1 MSGAAGWA
9 GLAGAFGFVGNQISK
24 DAEEQRQEKLKEM
37 EDAATE
43 KRQEFLAGYR
53 ADLSDRNA
61 ANRNARGMDRDAAK
75 HDLTSGDVT
84 GAFKDPETGNYFG
97 RTKSGDTI
105 PLNITSDDYQD
116 YLKRINTGKAV
127 AGDMTGEKTQA
138 TIDRANAQTTNY
150 GSLTDARDAKAA
162 QPQLSP
168 EDKQATG
175 YYKSAVQ
182 QQFASYNKDKEAA
195 QKAGQDMSKYP
206 AFDFRQAALQARD
219 QMDTLYGEGSASR
232 LMGDPNTA
240 QTPVAPIYS
249 DGSAAAPGA
258 PAAPAPTSTPRSSRV
273 APAATPGAPAPFAEG
288 KMLKGPGGKLYVVRN
303 GVPVPIGGGAPV
315 QQPSGVISAP
325 Q

>member
-1 MSGAAGWA
+1 MSGAGWA

-53 ADLSDRNA
+53 SQLQDQNA

-75 HDLTSGDVT
+75 HDLTSGDVN

-97 RTKSGDTI
+97 RTKDGNVI
-105 PLNITSDDYQD
+105 PLNITSDDYQN
-116 YLKRINTGKAV
+116 YLQRQNAGKAV
-127 AGDMTGEKTQA
+127 AGDMVGDKTQA
-138 TIDRANAQTTNY
+138 QIDRTQAQTQNY
-150 GSLTDARDAKAA
+150 NSLTDTRDAKAA

-206 AFDFRQAALQARD
+206 AFDFRQAALQSRD
-219 QMDTLYGEGSASR
+219 QMDTLYGDGTAQR

-249 DGSAAAPGA
+249 DGSAPAG
-258 PAAPAPTSTPRSSRV
+258 AAPAPTATPRSSRV
-273 APAATPGAPAPFAEG
+273 APAAAPGAPAPFAEG

-315 QQPSGVISAP
+315 QQPSGVTSAP